1 MDPNQRG
8 IPIDDEEFSIEL
20 LPEDFAQY
28 DISFKIIVIGD
39 SSVGKSCLTTQAVRN
54 NFIEFYQATV
64 GFEFLTFNLRINSN
78 VVKLQIWDTCGQ
90 EVYKSLISNF
100 YRNCS
105 LALIVY
111 AINNRNTFEHAENWL
126 NDLKNQ
132 SNPNVRVF
140 LVGNKSDLEKE
151 RTVSKEEAEQ
161 FKEEKKLDRFMETS
175 AKTGD
180 NARNVML
187 QAAKILYKDY
197 LKAKESLGKNMEGSS
212 GNYIVYMDNAKIIGA
227 TELDTFSISVT
238 TEKKCSDKKKLITN
252 DKVDLY
258 SYCLSEIF
266 VSSNDTTSEL
276 VDMFSSNKITVQ
288 DLYRDSEK
296 TDNDENGN
304 RIYRMDKYSVL
315 VCNQSTSG
323 DVIIGKK
330 NMRFNDVSCEE
341 RQEQ

>member
-1 MDPNQRG
+1 MDQNQKG
-8 IPIDDEEFSIEL
+8 IPVEDDEFKIEI

-54 NFIEFYQATV
+54 NFVEFYQATV

-111 AINNRNTFEHAENWL
+111 AINNRDSFEHAENWL

-140 LVGNKSDLEKE
+140 LVGNKSDLEQN
-151 RTVSKEEAEQ
+151 RVISKEEGENFREQ
-161 FKEEKKLDRFMETS
+161 KKLDRFMETS

-187 QAAKILYKDY
+187 EAAKILYKDY
-197 LKAKESLGKNMEGSS
+197 LKAKQNLGNTDDDQKGDKLERKKPSNS
-212 GNYIVYMDNAKIIGA
+212 GR
-227 TELDTFSISVT
+227 
-238 TEKKCSDKKKLITN
+238 KKC
-252 DKVDLY
+252 
-258 SYCLSEIF
+258 C
-266 VSSNDTTSEL
+266 
-276 VDMFSSNKITVQ
+276 
-288 DLYRDSEK
+288 
-296 TDNDENGN
+296 
-304 RIYRMDKYSVL
+304 
-315 VCNQSTSG
+315 
-323 DVIIGKK
+323 
-330 NMRFNDVSCEE
+330 
-341 RQEQ
+341 

>member
-1 MDPNQRG
+1 MDPNQKG

-111 AINNRNTFEHAENWL
+111 AINNRNSFEHAENWL

-151 RTVSKEEAEQ
+151 RTVTKEEAEN
-161 FKEEKKLDRFMETS
+161 FKQEKKLDRFMETS

-187 QAAKILYKDY
+187 QAAKVLYKDY
-197 LKAKESLGKNMEGSS
+197 LKAKENLGKTGNIDDNNKGDNLERKKPGQS
-212 GNYIVYMDNAKIIGA
+212 GG
-227 TELDTFSISVT
+227 
-238 TEKKCSDKKKLITN
+238 KKC
-252 DKVDLY
+252 
-258 SYCLSEIF
+258 C
-266 VSSNDTTSEL
+266 
-276 VDMFSSNKITVQ
+276 
-288 DLYRDSEK
+288 
-296 TDNDENGN
+296 
-304 RIYRMDKYSVL
+304 
-315 VCNQSTSG
+315 
-323 DVIIGKK
+323 
-330 NMRFNDVSCEE
+330 
-341 RQEQ
+341 

>member
-140 LVGNKSDLEKE
+140 LVGNKSDLENE
-151 RTVSKEEAEQ
+151 RTVSKEEAEK

-197 LKAKESLGKNMEGSS
+197 LKAKENLGKEPNDNSNKGGDKLERKKPEQS
-212 GNYIVYMDNAKIIGA
+212 GG
-227 TELDTFSISVT
+227 
-238 TEKKCSDKKKLITN
+238 KKC
-252 DKVDLY
+252 
-258 SYCLSEIF
+258 C
-266 VSSNDTTSEL
+266 
-276 VDMFSSNKITVQ
+276 
-288 DLYRDSEK
+288 
-296 TDNDENGN
+296 
-304 RIYRMDKYSVL
+304 
-315 VCNQSTSG
+315 
-323 DVIIGKK
+323 
-330 NMRFNDVSCEE
+330 
-341 RQEQ
+341 